1 MYDVIVI
8 GGGAGGMVTAIRSAM
23 RGKRVL
29 LLEKSDRLGKKLLS
43 TGNGHCNMGNV
54 LPIDGKY
61 NTDFVKP
68 VLSRYDIDEQRDFFA
83 DLGLLTRVEANRV
96 YPYSMQ
102 ASTVSNVLRSA
113 LERYG
118 VETHVSERV
127 VSIENGFTV
136 NGKYLAKKV
145 ILATGGIAVT
155 GEDGNSLITRLG
167 HKTVPVRPALVP
179 FITDNKNI
187 KGLRGIRAEVGLTLC
202 LSGSSAKE
210 STLGE
215 VIFKDNGVSGTAVF
229 TLSRAL
235 ARADCEKA
243 YLLIDFMP
251 DYDYNA
257 VCEIVKKYKGLDGVF
272 HKEIAKN
279 ILRVAG
285 TQDYRA
291 IAKAV
296 KSYRIDGVQL
306 GSYELAQISVG
317 GLSTS
322 EFNPESLESKKV
334 KGLYAIGEALDVDGE
349 CGGYNLMWAF
359 GSALAVA
366 DNV

>member
-1 MYDVIVI
+1 MYDVIII

-29 LLEKSDRLGKKLLS
+29 LLEKNDRLGKKLLS

-54 LPIDGKY
+54 LSIDGKY

-68 VLSRYDIDEQRDFFA
+68 VLLRYDINEQRDFFA
-83 DLGLLTRVEANRV
+83 DLGLLTRVVENRV

-102 ASTVSNVLRSA
+102 ASTVSNALRTA
-113 LERYG
+113 LDWYG
-118 VETHVSERV
+118 VETKTSERV
-127 VSIENGFTV
+127 VSIEKGFKV
-136 NGKYLAKKV
+136 NGKYEANKV
-145 ILATGGIAVT
+145 VLATGGIAVT
-155 GEDGNSLITRLG
+155 GEDGNSLISRFG

-179 FITDNKNI
+179 LITDAENI
-187 KGLRGIRAEVGLTLC
+187 KGLRGVRAEVGLTIATK
-202 LSGSSAKE
+202 SKSE
-210 STLGE
+210 STVGE
-215 VIFKDNGVSGTAVF
+215 IIFKDNGVSGTAVF

-235 ARADCEKA
+235 AHDGQDNASL
-243 YLLIDFMP
+243 YIDFMP
-251 DYDYNA
+251 DYDFGA
-257 VCEIVKKYKGLDGVF
+257 VCSVVKKFGTIDGIF
-272 HKEIAKN
+272 HKEIVKN

-285 TQDYRA
+285 SDDYMA
-291 IAKAV
+291 VAKAI
-296 KSYRIDGVQL
+296 KNYRIDGVKL

-322 EFNPESLESKKV
+322 EFNPENLESKKV

>member
-29 LLEKSDRLGKKLLS
+29 LLEKNDKLGKKLLS

-68 VLSRYDIDEQRDFFA
+68 VLSKYDIDVQRDFFL
-83 DLGLLTRVEANRV
+83 DLGLLTRVSENRV

-118 VETHVSERV
+118 VETKTSERV
-127 VSIENGFTV
+127 VSIEKGFKV

-155 GEDGNSLITRLG
+155 GEDGNSLLSRFG
-167 HKTVPVRPALVP
+167 HKTAPEYPALVP
-179 FITDNKNI
+179 LITDTENI
-187 KGLRGIRAEVGLTLC
+187 KGLRGIRAEVGLTLKTNH
-202 LSGSSAKE
+202 GTY
-210 STLGE
+210 STVGE
-215 VIFKDNGVSGTAVF
+215 ILFKDNGISGTAVF

-235 ARADCEKA
+235 AHDGGTDTS
-243 YLLIDFMP
+243 LIIDFMP
-251 DYDYNA
+251 DYDFETVCKALKRVGA
-257 VCEIVKKYKGLDGVF
+257 VDGIF

-285 TQDYRA
+285 IDDYPMV
-291 IAKAV
+291 AKV
-296 KSYRIDGVQL
+296 IKNYRIGGVKL

-317 GLSTS
+317 GLETS
-322 EFNPESLESKKV
+322 GFNPETLESLYV
-334 KGLYAIGEALDVDGE
+334 KNLYAVGEALDVDGE

-359 GSALAVA
+359 GSGLAVG